1 MWNLKTICMLFAAV
15 FSVALPVVLLLV
27 WRKKTGARTM
37 PFFIGMLVFFLFA
50 MVLERLLNSFVLQ
63 SAGAVSLFL
72 RDHDIAYIIYAAV
85 VAGLFEETGRFLAFK
100 TVLRNHTEKRTA
112 VTYGI
117 GHGGIEIML
126 VLGLS
131 YALMLAALLTNGS
144 GGALGVYF
152 SSAQLQTPG
161 TVGLAVLE
169 RLFAMSAHVGLSV
182 LVFFAVWDAQR
193 LWYYPLAI
201 WLHALIDVPAA
212 LWQRDLL
219 PLWQTEA
226 IVGVLSVVI
235 LLTGISVYRKYRDV
249 PTKQPEA

>member
-1 MWNLKTICMLFAAV
+1 MWNVKTILMALAVLF
-15 FSVALPVVLLLV
+15 SLALPVAGLLV
-27 WRKKTGARTM
+27 WRKKTGAKTL
-37 PFFIGMLVFFLFA
+37 PFFIGMIVFFLFA
-50 MVLERLLNSFVLQ
+50 LVLERLVNSFVLQ

-85 VAGLFEETGRFLAFK
+85 IAGLFEETGRFLAFK
-100 TVLRNHTEKRTA
+100 TVLRNHTEKSTA

-117 GHGGIEIML
+117 GHGGIEVIL

-131 YALMLAALLTNGS
+131 FALMLAAMLTNGA
-144 GGALGVYF
+144 GEGLGAYL

-161 TVGLAVLE
+161 TIGLAVLE
-169 RLFAMSAHVGLSV
+169 RLFAMSAHIGLSV
-182 LVFFAVWDAQR
+182 LVFFAVWDSQR

-201 WLHALIDVPAA
+201 WLHALLDVPAV

-235 LLTGISVYRKYRDV
+235 LLLGISVYRKYRDE
-249 PTKQPEA
+249 PIKQPES

>member
-1 MWNLKTICMLFAAV
+1 MWNLKTVCMLLAAL

-27 WRKKTGARTM
+27 WRKKTGARTL
-37 PFFIGMLVFFLFA
+37 PFFVGMLVFFLFA
-50 MVLERLLNSFVLQ
+50 MVLERLVNDFVLQ
-63 SAGAVSLFL
+63 SAGVVSLFL
-72 RDHDIAYIIYAAV
+72 RDHDVAYIIYGSV
-85 VAGLFEETGRFLAFK
+85 IAGVFEETGRYLAFR

-117 GHGGIEIML
+117 GHGGIEMIL

-131 YALMLAALLTNGS
+131 YAMMLAALLTNGS
-144 GGALGVYF
+144 GEALGVYF

-169 RLFAMSAHVGLSV
+169 RLFAISAHIGLSV
-182 LVFFAVWDAQR
+182 FVFFSVWDAQR

-201 WLHALIDVPAA
+201 WLHALIDVPAV

-235 LLTGISVYRKYRDV
+235 LLLGISVYRKYRDV
-249 PTKQPEA
+249 PIKQPEA